1 MVNWLSWFYLIL
13 AAVFEAIWTY
23 CLKLMQF
30 KHLKQLNLSNFF
42 VPNTGLT
49 ILAPFAGYIIFGIAN
64 VFFFS
69 LATRQ
74 IPLAT
79 AFAVWTGASL
89 LFIKICEVVFFHQKT
104 SGLEILFMMMIMT
117 GIIGLKFINVKVT

>member
-1 MVNWLSWFYLIL
+1 MNWFSWLYLLL
-13 AAVFEAIWTY
+13 AATFEAAWTY

-30 KHLKQLNLSNFF
+30 KELKLLNFSNFF
-42 VPNTGLT
+42 SFDVGLKIWT
-49 ILAPFAGYIIFGIAN
+49 PFLGYIVLGIAN

-79 AFAVWTGASL
+79 AFAVWTGTSL
-89 LFIKICEVVFFHQKT
+89 LLIKLCEVLFFHQKIL
-104 SGLEILFMMMIMT
+104 SLEVLFMMLIMI
-117 GIIGLKFINVKVT
+117 GIIGLKVMNTKTA

>member
-1 MVNWLSWFYLIL
+1 MPNWMYWLFLL
-13 AAVFEAIWTY
+13 FAAVLEAAWTY

-30 KHLKQLNLSNFF
+30 KELKLLTFSNFLSPHF
-42 VPNTGLT
+42 GLKIWT
-49 ILAPFAGYIIFGIAN
+49 PFAGYLIFGIAN

-79 AFAVWTGASL
+79 AFAIWTGASL
-89 LFIKICEVVFFHQKT
+89 LLIKLSEAFFFHQKIL
-104 SGLEILFMMMIMT
+104 GLEILFMIMIMA
-117 GIIGLKFINVKVT
+117 GIIGLKVINVKAA

>member
-1 MVNWLSWFYLIL
+1 MNWFSWLYLLL
-13 AAVFEAIWTY
+13 AATFEAAWTY

-30 KHLKQLNLSNFF
+30 KELKLLNFSNFF
-42 VPNTGLT
+42 SFDVGLKIWT
-49 ILAPFAGYIIFGIAN
+49 PFLGYVVFGIAN

-89 LFIKICEVVFFHQKT
+89 LLIKLCEVLFFNQKIL
-104 SGLEILFMMMIMT
+104 GLEVLFMMLIMI
-117 GIIGLKFINVKVT
+117 GIIGLKVMNTKTA

>member
-1 MVNWLSWFYLIL
+1 MF
-13 AAVFEAIWTY
+13 AATFEAAWTY

-30 KHLKQLNLSNFF
+30 KELKLLNFSNFLSPDVGLKIWTPF
-42 VPNTGLT
+42 V
-49 ILAPFAGYIIFGIAN
+49 GYVVLGIAN

-79 AFAVWTGASL
+79 AFAVWTGTSL
-89 LFIKICEVVFFHQKT
+89 LLIKLCEVLFFNQKIL
-104 SGLEILFMMMIMT
+104 GLEVLFMMLIMI
-117 GIIGLKFINVKVT
+117 GIIGLKVINTEAA